1 MWRARWDPGV
11 LKAEALALLP
21 CGLGMAF
28 SQSHV
33 MAARRHQHSR
43 LLVEVDEYSS
53 NPTQAFTFYNINQ
66 GRFQPPHV
74 QMVDP
79 VPHDAPKPPGYTRFV
94 CVSDT
99 HSRTDPIQ
107 MPYGDVLIHA
117 GDFTELGL
125 PSEVKKFNEWLGSL
139 PYEYKIVIAGNHEL
153 TFDQEFMADLIK
165 QDFYYFPSV
174 SKLKPEN
181 YENVQSLLTNCIYL
195 QDSEVTV
202 RGFRIYGSPWQP
214 WFYGWGFNLPR
225 GQALLE
231 KWNLIPEGVDI
242 LITHGPPLG
251 FLDWVPKKM
260 QRVGCV
266 ELLNTVQRR
275 VQPRLH
281 VFGHIHEGYWRHGR
295 WDDHLCECI
304 CVHRELPTCE
314 STHSHRPPHT
324 PELLTA
330 PAAPALPTRISS
342 TCLAESTDP
351 QPPFLPCRQPVR
363 LGTSP
368 ADGLRPWNEEDHLRL
383 VSLLSSGVRPL
394 RVPSRG
400 SALIANF
407 CVYIP
412 CVPC

>member
-1 MWRARWDPGV
+1 
-11 LKAEALALLP
+11 
-21 CGLGMAF
+21 MAF
-28 SQSHV
+28 AQSHI

-43 LLVEVDEYSS
+43 LIIEVDEYSS

-94 CVSDT
+94 CISDT

-125 PSEVKKFNEWLGSL
+125 PSEVKKFNEWLVWLDKSLENQGGWKEPLKDIELNLFLKAGMVRDQNLRLMNSVPLREEISQLLRAPTSLFYHPHGSL

-174 SKLKPEN
+174 SKLKPES

-231 KWNLIPEGVDI
+231 KWNLIPDGIDI

-275 VQPRLH
+275 IQPRLH
-281 VFGHIHEGYWRHGR
+281 VFGHIHEGYGVMA
-295 WDDHLCECI
+295 DGTTTYVNASVCTVNYQPLNPPIVID
-304 CVHRELPTCE
+304 LPTPRN
-314 STHSHRPPHT
+314 T
-324 PELLTA
+324 
-330 PAAPALPTRISS
+330 
-342 TCLAESTDP
+342 
-351 QPPFLPCRQPVR
+351 
-363 LGTSP
+363 
-368 ADGLRPWNEEDHLRL
+368 
-383 VSLLSSGVRPL
+383 
-394 RVPSRG
+394 
-400 SALIANF
+400 
-407 CVYIP
+407 
-412 CVPC
+412 

>member
-1 MWRARWDPGV
+1 MYDVCSLR
-11 LKAEALALLP
+11 
-21 CGLGMAF
+21 
-28 SQSHV
+28 
-33 MAARRHQHSR
+33 
-43 LLVEVDEYSS
+43 
-53 NPTQAFTFYNINQ
+53 
-66 GRFQPPHV
+66 
-74 QMVDP
+74 VDP

-94 CVSDT
+94 CISDT

-174 SKLKPEN
+174 SKLKPES

-231 KWNLIPEGVDI
+231 KWNLIPDGIDI

-275 VQPRLH
+275 IQPRLH
-281 VFGHIHEGYWRHGR
+281 VFGHIHEG
-295 WDDHLCECI
+295 
-304 CVHRELPTCE
+304 VAALPQ
-314 STHSHRPPHT
+314 SLVSSVNLGSL
-324 PELLTA
+324 LLT
-330 PAAPALPTRISS
+330 PT
-342 TCLAESTDP
+342 P
-351 QPPFLPCRQPVR
+351 
-363 LGTSP
+363 TSLMKMLNNIGP
-368 ADGLRPWNEEDHLRL
+368 RTEPWGIPL
-383 VSLLSSGVRPL
+383 VTGHHDD
-394 RVPSRG
+394 
-400 SALIANF
+400 
-407 CVYIP
+407 
-412 CVPC
+412 

>member
-1 MWRARWDPGV
+1 
-11 LKAEALALLP
+11 
-21 CGLGMAF
+21 MAF
-28 SQSHV
+28 AQSHI
-33 MAARRHQHSR
+33 MTARRHQHSR
-43 LLVEVDEYSS
+43 LIIEVDEYSS

-94 CVSDT
+94 CISDT

-231 KWNLIPEGVDI
+231 KWNLIPDGIDI

-251 FLDWVPKKM
+251 YGVMADGTTTYVNASVCTVNYQP
-260 QRVGCV
+260 
-266 ELLNTVQRR
+266 LN
-275 VQPRLH
+275 PP
-281 VFGHIHEGYWRHGR
+281 III
-295 WDDHLCECI
+295 D
-304 CVHRELPTCE
+304 LPTPR
-314 STHSHRPPHT
+314 ST
-324 PELLTA
+324 
-330 PAAPALPTRISS
+330 
-342 TCLAESTDP
+342 
-351 QPPFLPCRQPVR
+351 
-363 LGTSP
+363 
-368 ADGLRPWNEEDHLRL
+368 
-383 VSLLSSGVRPL
+383 
-394 RVPSRG
+394 
-400 SALIANF
+400 
-407 CVYIP
+407 
-412 CVPC
+412 